1 MRPARDIV
9 LIAMTTLAEIQ
20 KAVAALP
27 FKQQQELLRHIDL
40 NLARH
45 RAELRRSELCRSGGW
60 PIPPPD
66 VPIEELRRIHAII
79 EAEFPQAGPDGS

>member
-1 MRPARDIV
+1 
-9 LIAMTTLAEIQ
+9 MTTLAEIE
-20 KAVAALP
+20 KAADALP
-27 FKQQQELLRHIDL
+27 IKQQQALLDHISL
-40 NLARH
+40 NLAHH
-45 RAELRRSELCRSGGW
+45 RVELRRSERW